1 MLRAQKAGTA
11 AKDPMKALRRLLS
24 ITFGDRKGHF
34 AVILLCIIVS
44 SIAIVF
50 SASFLGTLVDS
61 FIVPVI
67 GVEDPDF
74 GPIVRALAGYG
85 CVILVSVAFTYIL
98 SRIMVNVSQDTLFR
112 IRVQMFRKLES
123 LPLSYFDRNAHGN
136 IMSRFSNDTDT
147 LNQLI
152 SNSLVIVM
160 QSGITLLMLVVSML
174 ANSVVLTAVVA
185 VFAFLTIRSLNQ
197 LIFSPLQQAIA
208 PS

>member
-67 GVEDPDF
+67 GVEDPDPITHVAQCEGQIGRDCRFSHTSFAGSNGENFTDSARLRMAF
-74 GPIVRALAGYG
+74 GRLL
-85 CVILVSVAFTYIL
+85 CM
-98 SRIMVNVSQDTLFR
+98 RCRLFD
-112 IRVQMFRKLES
+112 E
-123 LPLSYFDRNAHGN
+123 DRNAFFVERQLLGEYLLN
-136 IMSRFSNDTDT
+136 LMFDFQCEGIAGFVEAQRDNDFLILEIHTLHDT
-147 LNQLI
+147 AFEDIASAFGMNDRRKQLFD
-152 SNSLVIVM
+152 L
-160 QSGITLLMLVVSML
+160 
-174 ANSVVLTAVVA
+174 
-185 VFAFLTIRSLNQ
+185 
-197 LIFSPLQQAIA
+197 LQQEQCLLQR
-208 PS
+208 

>member
-67 GVEDPDF
+67 GVFLGWQIGGETITWRILLTCVL
-74 GPIVRALAGYG
+74 IVG
-85 CVILVSVAFTYIL
+85 SVF
-98 SRIMVNVSQDTLFR
+98 F
-112 IRVQMFRKLES
+112 
-123 LPLSYFDRNAHGN
+123 
-136 IMSRFSNDTDT
+136 
-147 LNQLI
+147 
-152 SNSLVIVM
+152 VM
-160 QSGITLLMLVVSML
+160 WDKH
-174 ANSVVLTAVVA
+174 NK
-185 VFAFLTIRSLNQ
+185 
-197 LIFSPLQQAIA
+197 
-208 PS
+208 